1 MTEKRIQFSNIVKS
15 QVPTY
20 VANDFPLISEFLEQ
34 YYLSQEFKSA
44 PIDLIQNIDQYIS
57 LNEQTSLN
65 HSIVLEGDI
74 DEFAT
79 TINIDVGSSP
89 QGTQKFPDTYGL
101 LKIDDEII
109 TYTGKTQYSFTGCIR
124 GFVGISSYKSDS
136 NPENLVFES
145 TAAAEHKD
153 EATIENLTCSF
164 LTEFLKKT
172 KIQLLPG
179 LSDRALYSG
188 LDQNKFIKQAKD
200 FYSSK
205 GTDESFKILFKAL
218 YGEDI
223 KIIRPK
229 EYLLTP
235 SNGQNLVTS
244 NFVVEGIS
252 GDPSTLELKTVFQD
266 YPAKAYTPIYGV
278 EEIKVGAGKT
288 YYRLSFDGGYNRDSR
303 VLGATYGN
311 FKVSP
316 KTHVIGNVSAGSTYI
331 DVDST
336 VGFETSGNLFVRYP
350 TSTSSPTGIVS
361 YTSKTLTQF
370 LGCTNIDDTIVDG
383 DSIGI
388 SSFVYNKPYT
398 DDLGVEVRV
407 GSVLTGFSKPEEVH
421 DYKIEDNFKVKSI
434 GVKNTGFKFK
444 NWIYSNPVQ
453 YTIDKIELISTTSPQ
468 TYRLTLKTEHQLRQG
483 DDLFIN
489 TINGVDSFDCTISDI
504 ITSKVVLITTTGSI
518 VTGGQ
523 YYLRKKIN
531 KVNSLQFSFLTK
543 FQANVQNTYKKKYS
557 NSLLVASNSLP
568 SYATQPIVTG
578 KKQNILNGT
587 FTGSTFK
594 VLNHGFYTGDIVYY
608 TPEKSTVTY
617 TVDGVEQ
624 VQTTII
630 SSLFGGDDGG
640 EGVYYVKRVDS
651 SNIKL
656 AKSLANIYFS
666 KFETLDGS
674 PTVNNNILEPFGIT
688 GKNLQPQK
696 IYREVST
703 PIETFAPE
711 ETAAGPTGV
720 LVNGVEVLNYKSDD
734 LIYYGNIENIEITA
748 PGSGFDIINSPKLM
762 ISDAVGTGATG
773 SLAISGSLREI
784 QILDRGFDYVE
795 NPTISITGGNGSNA
809 KASASLKLVNHEVEF
824 FSDPQSERVGLGATL
839 STIGF
844 STYHK
849 FRSGEEVIYKPDGQQ
864 GVGGLSTDAVYYAS
878 IVNPTTIKLHTNL
891 DDAVVGINT
900 VTLSFYGIGKHR
912 LETVN
917 KKAVIDAI
925 NVTDNGSGYETKRR
939 SVGISGISTALN
951 EITIKNHGYSSGEIL
966 RYSVGTGDVVSG
978 LVDGNDYYVTKLND
992 DVFKLS
998 EIGTT
1003 TQGKEFFYTTNQY
1016 VDLTSKGTGIQ
1027 YFNYQPISVTVNG
1040 AVGISSVGTET
1051 FKAQVQPIF
1060 RGELT
1065 SIHLD
1070 DSGVGYGD
1078 SEIINFN
1085 RRPSVSILSGQ
1096 NAQVTPIVTADG
1108 RIIEVIV
1115 SNVGSQY
1122 TSTPDLVIN
1131 GTGVGCVLTPII
1143 ENGILSEVKVLDP
1156 GAGYDPDDTSIDVI
1170 TTETRAEFNPV
1181 LKTWRFNLFE
1191 KLYQN
1196 NELKDDDV
1204 VISPS
1209 SSQKYELQCYHMYAP
1224 RKLREIL
1231 FSVAEGGETL
1241 FGVPDLKIIN
1251 SKETEDT
1258 DHSPIIGWAYDG
1270 NPIYG
1275 PYGYS
1280 ESDGGIVTIM
1290 KSSYKLN
1297 SLRLNGPPTS
1307 IYPLGFFIEDYSYYE
1322 NNDESYLDEN
1332 NGRFC
1337 ITPDY
1342 PNGTYAYFA
1351 TVNSGN
1357 TASSGIFNNF
1367 KTPQFPYLIGDK
1379 YNSTPIKFNFEN
1391 SSNQD
1396 DYDLNDKDWCRNT
1409 FPYNLNDP
1417 DVDYPYIY
1425 VPNKLQQ
1432 TGTVTSTRRGGI
1444 KGLEIKNGGNLYK
1457 IGDEVSFLDAGTTG
1471 FGAAARVSLIDG
1483 KEITSL
1489 TSTENKV
1496 SNVEFLPAKE
1506 KGFYNVEVSSPH
1518 SFQNLDIV
1526 TVSGLSTTS
1535 SGVEGSYTIGVS
1547 SESFRMVG
1555 TGTTG
1560 VSVGATTVTGIV
1572 TFFAIRG
1579 GDLENSSI
1587 VPNDIL
1593 GIGTEQVRVLNVDK
1607 LNSRFRVLRAING
1620 VGGIHTIGSVLT
1632 EVPRRFSINAGFKT
1646 TYNFNRNKGI
1656 YFDPGESV
1664 GLGTG
1669 TVVGSGHTITFAYPG
1684 AGVTQI
1690 FIPTKSVFIKG
1701 HGLKTGDSLTYSA
1714 NGGDGIEYNEQGS
1727 VGVAKTLTD
1736 GQTLFV
1742 AKISDDLI
1750 GIATVRVG
1758 LGTDG
1763 FIGVGNTSRTLFLTD
1778 VGSGTIHSFDT
1789 NYANLTGD
1797 AIKRVVTATTS
1808 ENHGLRVNHDVF
1820 MDVNPSVDTTYKVK
1834 YNSANKRM
1842 LVGINTFASVGVN
1855 STSNTFTITDHGY
1868 VSGDKIIHSATTP
1881 CEGLS
1886 NDKIYYAVKVDNDK
1900 FKLSDTHYGATRPKP
1915 DIVDIQST
1923 SSGEFGLINPPISAY
1938 RSSNVVFDVSDSSLS
1953 YVKQTT
1959 SYSAFRLNL
1968 YLDENCTSEWKSDKS
1983 SSTFSLNRIGVPG
1996 ISSDAKVTVAIGQ
2009 TTPQTLYY
2017 KFDPVT
2023 DNDLSEDQLKIAID
2037 TEVLGNNQL
2046 QSKDSV
2052 YNGKRRVAIAGTN
2065 FFTFSLPEIP
2075 EKTSYVSTASSIRY
2089 TTDCTHAEGPIA
2101 KIDVTSTGKNY
2112 NILPEVSS
2120 ITSNNGIGADIIAT
2134 SDTIGQIEKIKINDI
2149 GYDFPTDNTLKPS
2162 ATLPQIVKVDSFA
2175 TFDSI
2180 GITSAGRGYTSSPKL
2195 LAFDGKTGSL
2205 ITDLDVRYDLGDT
2218 EVTIVRNTK
2227 GINNTIPSILP
2238 IRNSNGV
2245 GISTVGFNTVTKD
2258 VTVTMSVGFS
2268 TSFPFE
2274 VDDRVMIENISVGVG
2289 STARGYN
2296 SENYNYKL
2304 FTLTGVTPNIG
2315 GIGSVTYN
2323 IANDLED
2330 GEIPGTFDDI
2340 NSSGMITPEKFFP
2353 VFDPIIGVG
2362 NYLPGEKVTTNG
2374 KEGTVQSW
2382 DRGTKTLRVLSLDDF
2397 TVGEKLRGLTSE
2409 LIGTASSVTSYECY
2423 FDVGPSTDIFEGN
2436 QTYSGRLN
2444 DNLQRLQD
2452 NFYYQNFSY
2461 SLKSRIPYDNW
2472 NDVVSSVNHT
2482 LGYRKFSDLQ
2492 IETVNEQGLR
2502 VGLSTEL
2509 TDVSIVSDLDGFVDT
2524 NCVFDFDI
2532 ARENNLDFNIDNGI
2546 LSDEIIF
2553 ENKILSDFTE
2563 SVGNRV
2569 LSIDDLGPQFN
2580 SNPRATAFTVVTT
2593 FPLSDFRFR
2602 KYITYLK
2609 DTRFNQERQLMIV
2622 DVIHDNSVGYINQYA
2637 RVETVYDQGSF
2648 DFAISGSDGQLQF
2661 FPVNSSV
2668 NDYDITSIS
2677 YNLND
2682 NYLSTGSTSI
2692 GGVLI
2697 DSESVIVSSGT
2708 TANIVSIGDT
2718 YHSAKVLVTIAPDV
2732 SNPSFG
2738 NTSTFN
2744 SNDFEAQELNIVHDG
2759 TDVSIL
2765 EFGKLT
2771 TNAGGT
2777 SAVGF
2782 GTYTARLDG
2791 GQIKVDFIP
2800 SSGIATTGVIN
2811 TVVVGL
2817 SSSSTGTT
2825 NLDLKHARLESRV
2838 TSISSSGSPTE
2849 NVVGTYPSHISQDN
2863 DRYDTAH
2870 FLVQVHDTTNNRY
2883 EFLEYII
2890 VDDHVQGVATYDTYD
2905 TEFGNIETHSGLGT
2919 FGSRVNVVG
2928 LAATTE
2934 LLFTPIAGIDATVHV
2949 YMNALRL
2956 EDDTK
2961 DVLSL
2966 VNSTIETGFA
2976 EYTGTNRDVKRA
2988 FTLTHKNEPIFE
3000 RYFLGND
3007 SSIVSVDGN
3016 TIKIPNHF
3024 FVSGEELKYHH
3035 AGVGNTQAIEI
3046 ANTTFPA
3053 TGVTTEKLPTS
3064 GVFAV
3069 KLNDNEIQ
3077 LASSASNALLSI
3089 PQVLDITSVGIGTS
3103 HRFVSTNQ
3111 NPKVLVALDNLI
3123 QSPLVSTAVTS
3134 SLASNVVSTDDI
3146 IEFTGIS
3153 SFFGGDLVK
3162 IGEEVMLVEGV
3173 GIGSTNFVRVRRQWM
3188 GTPLTGI
3195 DTGATITKV
3204 VGNYNI
3210 VDNTLNFVEAPYGNT
3225 PLGTSTNAP
3234 DERDYQGISTSST
3247 FQGRTFLRNAAPN
3260 STNETYSKNYIF
3272 DDISDEFTGVE
3283 REFTLT
3289 ANGSNV
3295 LGISNEGAIVLV
3307 NDIFQV
3313 SGAENNYELSE
3324 NTGITS
3330 ISFVGSGRTTQSAFV
3345 ESMGRDVGVSTFP
3358 RGGMI
3363 VSVGS
3368 QAGLGYQPLVAAGGT
3383 ATVSAAGTITSV
3395 SIGNSGSGYRSGI
3408 QTNVSVGVQLPDIV
3422 GSTVIPIGVAS
3433 VSDGHVTSVAITT
3446 DRVFYAP
3453 RDISNVGYSHT
3464 TGVTTVTTSTAHGLS
3479 VQDEIIVSGIAFT
3492 CDYAK
3497 ALPVNITNVG
3507 YSSITGIMTVTTSGP
3522 HNLNTSGQRSDVLL
3536 TGIGM
3541 TCDLDN
3547 GGSTHVYPR
3556 TTDPAY
3562 CGTPVL
3568 STPTANTFTVNVGT
3582 STVATYYQSG
3592 GVAQPVLIAPRLN
3605 NNSASGF
3612 DPASQGSTVLRVI
3625 DSTSFEIN
3633 SGISTRAHFYARC
3646 GTVKKPIDIVID
3658 PPSSYSGVPLVY
3670 SSSSS
3675 GIGSG
3680 AAIDIVVGQGSSV
3693 IDFSLSNTGY
3703 GYGNTQTLTVS
3714 VGGTTGI
3721 PTTSSFTTANE
3732 FQIEIEKVISD
3743 EFTGWSVGVLETLDN
3758 VNRFIDGARLDFPLL
3773 RGGTPISIMKGK
3785 GSKIELDHLLLIF
3798 VNSILQKPRISYE
3811 FDGGSFITFKEA
3823 PKSGDDIKI
3832 VFYKGGGDALDV
3844 VDREV
3849 LETIKYGD
3857 EVTLNYDQERG
3868 QKSYLQEN
3876 ARTISTVTSIDAVNT
3891 LPYYGPGNTTDTTLE
3906 RPITWC
3912 RQTQDKII
3920 NGQEVGKDREIY
3932 EPVINPTANI
3942 ISSVSIGSTIIYVD
3956 RLRPMFN
3963 LQNENIDASFRDG
3976 IQKKVTFVSP
3986 TVTVAAAA
3994 TAVVSTA
4001 GTVSSIVLS
4010 TGGVGYSTT
4019 PEVSIGIASTDTST
4033 RATATATISGGV
4045 ITGISISNPGT
4056 EYTSSNP
4063 PGVLI
4068 APPVQE
4074 TETNTVSSYEGDSG
4088 IIVGLG
4094 TTAVGVG
4101 TTQMIFDLHIP
4112 YDSVMRQ
4119 TNIVGTAVT
4128 LSTLGVN
4135 DYFTVRNSNIG
4146 VADTSITSLY
4156 SDNSTVIGI
4165 GTEFCDNVYAVDS
4178 VELVS
4183 RSVAGVNTTV
4193 KRVFANVTNAPTGIV
4208 GIVTSP
4214 GFGDYSW
4221 GKVTLTGRTK
4231 SLSYPA
4237 NTMSGIGTNGVTG
4250 ISTSTKLVRTRY
4262 VRFKKFSS

>member
-65 HSIVLEGDI
+65 HNIVLEGDI

-79 TINIDVGSSP
+79 TINVDVGLSP

-101 LKIDDEII
+101 IKIDDEII

-124 GFVGISSYKSDS
+124 GFVGVSSYKSDT

-179 LSDRALYSG
+179 LSDRSLFSG

-229 EYLLTP
+229 EYLFTP

-244 NFVVEGIS
+244 NFVVESIS
-252 GDPSTLELKTVFQD
+252 GDASTLELKTVFQD
-266 YPAKAYTPIYGV
+266 YPTKAYTPIYGV

-336 VGFETSGNLFVRYP
+336 VGFENSGNLFVRYP
-350 TSTSSPTGIVS
+350 NSTSSPTGIVS

-370 LGCTNIDDTIVDG
+370 LGCTNVDDTIIDG

-421 DYKIEDNFKVKSI
+421 DFKVEDNFKVKSI
-434 GVKNTGFKFK
+434 GVENSGFKFK

-468 TYRLTLKTEHQLRQG
+468 TYKLTLKNEHYLKQG

-489 TINGVDSFDCTISDI
+489 TITGVDSFDCTVSDI
-504 ITSKVVLITTTGSI
+504 ISSKIVFIKTTGSI
-518 VTGGQ
+518 VTSGQ
-523 YYLRKKIN
+523 YYLKKKIN

-557 NSLLVASNSLP
+557 SSLLVASNSLP

-578 KKQNILNGT
+578 KKQNKFSGT
-587 FTGSTFK
+587 FTGSTFEIT
-594 VLNHGFYTGDIVYY
+594 NHKFYTGDPVYY
-608 TPEKSTVTY
+608 TPEKTTVTY

-640 EGVYYVKRVDS
+640 EGVYYVKRIDNN
-651 SNIKL
+651 NIKL
-656 AKSLANIYFS
+656 AKSLSNIYFS
-666 KFETLDGS
+666 KFETLVGS
-674 PTVNNNILEPFGIT
+674 PTVTNNILEPFDVT

-696 IYREVST
+696 IYREIST

-711 ETAAGPTGV
+711 KTSVGPTAV

-734 LIYYGNIENIEITA
+734 LIYYGNIENIEVIA
-748 PGSGFDIINSPKLM
+748 PGSGFDVINPPELS
-762 ISDAVGTGATG
+762 ISDVVGTGATG

-795 NPTISITGGNGSNA
+795 SPTISITGGNGKNA

-849 FRSGEEVIYKPDGQQ
+849 LRSGEEVIYKPDGQQ
-864 GVGGLSTDAVYYAS
+864 NVGGLSTDAVYYAS
-878 IVNPTTIKLHTNL
+878 IVNPTTIKLHTTIS
-891 DDAVVGINT
+891 DAVVGINT

-925 NVTDNGSGYETKRR
+925 NIIDNGSGYETKRR
-939 SVGISGISTALN
+939 SVGTSGISTALN
-951 EITIKNHGYSSGEIL
+951 EITIKNHGYNSGEIL
-966 RYSVGTGDVVSG
+966 RYSVGAGDTVTG
-978 LVDGNDYYVTKLND
+978 LVDGNDYYVTKLNN

-998 EIGTT
+998 QTGTT
-1003 TQGKEFFYTTNQY
+1003 TIGKDFYYTTNQY
-1016 VDLTSKGTGIQ
+1016 VNLTSKGTGVQ

-1051 FKAQVQPIF
+1051 FKAEVQPIF
-1060 RGELT
+1060 RGQVT
-1065 SIHLD
+1065 SVHLD
-1070 DSGVGYGD
+1070 ESGFGYGD
-1078 SEIINFN
+1078 SEIANYN
-1085 RRPSVSILSGQ
+1085 RRPSVSVISGV

-1108 RIIEVIV
+1108 RIIEVII
-1115 SNVGSQY
+1115 SNVGSKY

-1131 GTGVGCVLTPII
+1131 GTGIGCVLTPII
-1143 ENGILSEVKVLDP
+1143 KNGILSEVKVIDP
-1156 GAGYDPDDTSIDVI
+1156 GAGYDPEDTSIDVI
-1170 TTETRAEFNPV
+1170 ATETRAEFNPV

-1196 NELKDDDV
+1196 NEINNDDV
-1204 VISPS
+1204 IISPS
-1209 SSQKYELQCYHMYAP
+1209 SSEKYELQCYHMYAP

-1231 FSVAEGGETL
+1231 FSVGEGGETL
-1241 FGVPDLKIIN
+1241 FGTPDLKIVN
-1251 SKETEDT
+1251 SKEVEDT

-1280 ESDGGIVTIM
+1280 NSDSGIVTIM
-1290 KSSYKLN
+1290 KSSYRLN
-1297 SLRLNGPPTS
+1297 SLRVNGPPTS
-1307 IYPLGFFIEDYSYYE
+1307 IYPLGFFVEDYSYYE

-1337 ITPDY
+1337 VTPDF

-1351 TVNSGN
+1351 TVTSGN
-1357 TASSGIFNNF
+1357 TASSGAFSNY
-1367 KTPQFPYLIGDK
+1367 KVPQFPYLIGDK
-1379 YNSTPIKFNFEN
+1379 YHSTPISFNFET

-1457 IGDEVSFLDAGTTG
+1457 IGDEVNFLNAGTTG
-1471 FGAAARVSLIDG
+1471 FGAAGRVSLIGG

-1489 TSTENKV
+1489 TSTEDKI
-1496 SNVEFLPAKE
+1496 SGVEFLPAKE
-1506 KGFYNVEVSSPH
+1506 KGFYNVEASSPH
-1518 SFQNLDIV
+1518 SFDNLDIV
-1526 TVSGLSTTS
+1526 TVSGVSTTS
-1535 SGVEGSYTIGVS
+1535 SEIEGSYTIEVDN
-1547 SESFRMVG
+1547 ESFRLVG

-1579 GDLENSSI
+1579 GDLDNTSI

-1593 GIGTEQVRVLNVDK
+1593 GIGTEQVKVLNVDR
-1607 LNSRFRVLRAING
+1607 LNSRFRVLRAVNG

-1632 EVPRRFSINAGFKT
+1632 EVPRRFKINAGFKT
-1646 TYNFNRNKGI
+1646 AYEFRRNKEI
-1656 YFDPGESV
+1656 YFNPAEAL
-1664 GLGTG
+1664 GLGTAS
-1669 TVVGSGHTITFAYPG
+1669 TVGSGHTITFQYPG
-1684 AGVTQI
+1684 AGSTQI

-1701 HGLKTGDSLTYSA
+1701 HNLKTGDSLTYSP
-1714 NGGDGIEYNEQGS
+1714 NGGTVIQYNESGS
-1727 VGVAKTLTD
+1727 IGAAKTLTD

-1763 FIGVGNTSRTLFLTD
+1763 FIGVGNTARTIFFTNIGA
-1778 VGSGTIHSFDT
+1778 GSTHSFTT

-1797 AIKRVVTATTS
+1797 ITKRVVTATTS

-1820 MDVNPSVDTTYKVK
+1820 MDINPSATTTYSVK
-1834 YNSANKRM
+1834 YNSTNKRM

-1855 STSNTFTITDHGY
+1855 STTNTFTITDHGY

-1881 CEGLS
+1881 CQGLL
-1886 NDKIYYAVKVDNDK
+1886 NDEIYYAVKVDNNR
-1900 FKLSDTHYGATRPKP
+1900 FKLSDTHYGATKLKP
-1915 DIVDIQST
+1915 EVVDILST
-1923 SSGEFGLINPPISAY
+1923 SSGEFGLINPPIPAY

-1983 SSTFSLNRIGVPG
+1983 SSTFSVSRSGVPG
-1996 ISSDAKVTVAIGQ
+1996 ISSDAKVTISIGQ

-2023 DNDLSEDQLKIAID
+2023 DNDLSEDQLKIATD
-2037 TEVLGNNQL
+2037 TEVLGNNQI
-2046 QSKDSV
+2046 QSRNSV

-2065 FFTFSLPEIP
+2065 FFSFNLSEIP
-2075 EKTSYVSTASSIRY
+2075 EKTSYVSTSSSIRY

-2120 ITSNNGIGADIIAT
+2120 VTSNNGIGADIIAT

-2162 ATLPQIVKVDSFA
+2162 ATLPQIIKVDSFA

-2180 GITSAGRGYTSSPKL
+2180 GITSGGRGYTSAPKL
-2195 LAFDGKTGSL
+2195 IAFDGKTGGL
-2205 ITDLDVRYDLGDT
+2205 INDLDVRYELGDT
-2218 EVTIVRNTK
+2218 EVTILSNTK
-2227 GINNTIPSILP
+2227 GINNTTPSILP

-2258 VTVTMSVGFS
+2258 VTVTLSVGFS
-2268 TSFPFE
+2268 TTFPFD
-2274 VDDRVMIENISVGVG
+2274 VDDRVMIENVSVGVG
-2289 STARGYN
+2289 STGKGFN

-2304 FTLTGVTPNIG
+2304 FTVTSVTPNIG

-2323 IANDLED
+2323 IADDLVN
-2330 GEIPGTFDDI
+2330 GEVPGTYDDI
-2340 NSSGMITPEKFFP
+2340 NSSGMIIPEKFFP
-2353 VFDPIIGVG
+2353 IFDPIIDVG

-2382 DRGTKTLRVLSLDDF
+2382 DRGTKTLRVLSLNDF
-2397 TVGEKLRGLTSE
+2397 TAGDKIRGLTSE

-2436 QTYSGRLN
+2436 QTYSGKLN
-2444 DNLQRLQD
+2444 SNLQRLQD
-2452 NFYYQNFSY
+2452 NYYYQNFSY
-2461 SLKSRIPYDNW
+2461 SLKSRIPYDTW

-2492 IETVNEQGLR
+2492 VETTNDQNLR

-2532 ARENNLDFNIDNGI
+2532 ARENNLTFNIDNGI

-2580 SNPRATAFTVVTT
+2580 SNPRPTAFTVVTS

-2609 DTRFNQERQLMIV
+2609 DSRFNQERQLMIV
-2622 DVIHDNSVGYINQYA
+2622 DVIHDGSFGYINQYA
-2637 RVETVYDQGSF
+2637 RLETVYDQGSF
-2648 DFAISGSDGQLQF
+2648 DFAITGTTGQLQF

-2697 DSESVIVSSGT
+2697 DSESVIVNSGIT
-2708 TANIVSIGDT
+2708 TNIVSIGDT

-2732 SNPSFG
+2732 ANVSYG
-2738 NTSTFN
+2738 ATSTFN
-2744 SNDFEAQELNIVHDG
+2744 VNEFEAQELNIVHDG
-2759 TDVSIL
+2759 TNVSIL

-2771 TNAGGT
+2771 TNGGGT
-2777 SAVGF
+2777 SATGF
-2782 GTYTARLDG
+2782 GTYTAYLSG
-2791 GQIKVDFIP
+2791 GQLKVDFNP
-2800 SSGIATTGVIN
+2800 SVGIGTTGVVN
-2811 TVVVGL
+2811 TIVAGL
-2817 SSSSTGTT
+2817 SSSSTGTV
-2825 NLDLKHARLESRV
+2825 NLDMKHARLESKV

-2849 NVVGTYPSHISQDN
+2849 NVIGSYPSHISQDN
-2863 DRYDTAH
+2863 DRYDAAH

-2883 EFLEYII
+2883 EFLEYVI
-2890 VDDHVQGVATYDTYD
+2890 VDDHVENVATYDTYD
-2905 TEFGNIETHSGLGT
+2905 TEFGNIQTYAGLGT
-2919 FGSRVNVVG
+2919 FGSRINVVG
-2928 LAATTE
+2928 TAATTE
-2934 LLFTPIAGIDATVHV
+2934 LLFTPLSGIDATVHV

-2956 EDDTK
+2956 EDDAK
-2961 DVLSL
+2961 DVISM
-2966 VNSTIETGFA
+2966 VNATIETGFA

-2988 FTLTHKNEPIFE
+2988 FPLTHKNDPIFE

-3007 SSIVSVDGN
+3007 SSIVSVN
-3016 TIKIPNHF
+3016 ANSIKIPNHF

-3035 AGVGNTQAIEI
+3035 TGIGSTQAISI
-3046 ANTTFPA
+3046 TSTTFPSS
-3053 TGVTTEKLPTS
+3053 GLTTEKLPGS
-3064 GVFAV
+3064 GIFAV

-3077 LASSASNALLSI
+3077 LASSAANALLTI
-3089 PQVLDITSVGIGTS
+3089 PQVIDITGIGIGTN

-3123 QSPLVSTAVTS
+3123 QSPIVSTAVTS
-3134 SLASNVVSTDDI
+3134 SLATNVVSTDDI

-3153 SFFGGDLVK
+3153 SFFGGDLVR
-3162 IGEEVMLVEGV
+3162 IGEEIMLIEGV

-3195 DTGATITKV
+3195 DTGTTITKV

-3210 VDNTLNFVEAPYGNT
+3210 VDNTLNFVEAPHGNT
-3225 PLGTSTNAP
+3225 PLGTSTNPP
-3234 DERDYQGISTSST
+3234 DERDFQGISTSST

-3260 STNETYSKNYIF
+3260 STNETYYKNYIF
-3272 DDISDEFTGVE
+3272 DDVSDEFNGIENTF
-3283 REFTLT
+3283 RLT
-3289 ANGSNV
+3289 ANNSNIS
-3295 LGISNEGAIVLV
+3295 GISNEGAIVLI

-3313 SGAENNYELSE
+3313 SGAGDNYELSE

-3345 ESMGRDVGVSTFP
+3345 ESMGRDVGVSSFP

-3383 ATVSAAGTITSV
+3383 AVVSAAGTISSV

-3408 QTNVSVGVQLPDIV
+3408 QTTVSVGVRLPDLNGATIIPV
-3422 GSTVIPIGVAS
+3422 GIAS
-3433 VSDGHVTSVAITT
+3433 VSGGHVTSVAITT

-3453 RDISNVGYSHT
+3453 RSISNVLYDNV
-3464 TGVTTVTTSTAHGLS
+3464 TGVTTITTSVAHGLS
-3479 VQDEIIVSGIAFT
+3479 VSDEINVSGIAFT
-3492 CDYAK
+3492 CNYTGSGAVAVSTAVYD
-3497 ALPVNITNVG
+3497 NV
-3507 YSSITGIMTVTTSGP
+3507 SGILTVTTAAP

-3536 TGIGM
+3536 TGLGF
-3541 TCDLDN
+3541 TCAL
-3547 GGSTHVYPR
+3547 GSGTHVYPR
-3556 TTDPAY
+3556 TTDPIY
-3562 CGTPVL
+3562 CGAKVL
-3568 STPTANTFTVNVGT
+3568 AVNSATIFEVNAGVTTVPTF
-3582 STVATYYQSG
+3582 YQSG
-3592 GVAQPVLIAPRLN
+3592 GTAQPALIAPRVN

-3612 DPASQGSTVLRVI
+3612 DPASQGSNVLRVI

-3646 GTVKKPIDIVID
+3646 GTVNKPTDIVID
-3658 PPSSYSGVPLVY
+3658 SPVSYSAIPLEY

-3675 GIGSG
+3675 GLGTG
-3680 AAIDIVVGQGSSV
+3680 ATIDIVVGQGSSV

-3703 GYGNTQTLTVS
+3703 GYGNNQVLTIPF
-3714 VGGTTGI
+3714 GGTTGI

-3743 EFTGWSVGVLETLDN
+3743 EFTGWSVGVLETLDD
-3758 VNRFIDGARLDFPLL
+3758 VNRFIDGVRLDFPLM
-3773 RGGTPISIMKGK
+3773 RSGAPIAIMKTK

-3798 VNSILQKPRISYE
+3798 VNNILQKPKISYE

-3832 VFYKGGGDALDV
+3832 VFYKGGGDELDV

-3868 QKSYLQEN
+3868 QKSFLQEN
-3876 ARTISTVTSIDAVNT
+3876 ARTISTVTSIDAVST
-3891 LPYYGPGNTTDTTLE
+3891 LPYYGPGNTTDTNLE

-3942 ISSVSIGSTIIYVD
+3942 ISSVGIGSTIIYVD

-3963 LQNENIDASFRDG
+3963 LQNEAQDATFRNSV
-3976 IQKKVTFVSP
+3976 QKEVTFVSP

-3994 TAVVSTA
+3994 TAVVSSA

-4010 TGGVGYSTT
+4010 EGGVGYSTT
-4019 PEVSIGIASTDTST
+4019 PEVSIGIGETRST
-4033 RATATATISGGV
+4033 AIATISGGAV
-4045 ITGISISNPGT
+4045 TGIAISNPGT
-4056 EYTSSNP
+4056 GYAQTNP
-4063 PGVLI
+4063 PIVLI
-4068 APPVQE
+4068 APPIQE

-4101 TTQMIFDLHIP
+4101 TTQMIFELHIP
-4112 YDSVMRQ
+4112 YDSVLRN
-4119 TNIVGTAVT
+4119 TDIVGAAIT
-4128 LSTLGVN
+4128 LSSLGVN
-4135 DYFTVRNSNIG
+4135 DYFIVRNSNVG
-4146 VADTSITSLY
+4146 LATTSITSLD

-4165 GTEFCDNVYAVDS
+4165 GTEFCDNVYAVNS
-4178 VELVS
+4178 VELIS
-4183 RSVAGVNTTV
+4183 RSVAGVNTTI
-4193 KRVFANVTNAPTGIV
+4193 KRVYANVTNAPTGIV

-4214 GFGDYSW
+4214 KFGDYSW
-4221 GKVTLTGRTK
+4221 GKVILTGRTK